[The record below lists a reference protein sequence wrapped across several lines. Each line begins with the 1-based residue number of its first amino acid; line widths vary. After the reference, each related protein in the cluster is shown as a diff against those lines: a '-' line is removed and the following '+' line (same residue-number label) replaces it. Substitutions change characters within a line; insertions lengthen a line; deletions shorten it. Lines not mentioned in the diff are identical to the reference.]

1 VETRRVV
8 IARAQGNETVVASG
22 LQAGEQVVTDGQT
35 RLTGGA
41 KVEVRAPAGRPGG
54 GERPREA
61 GGGTPAKPEGAKD
74 PAAAKAAPAKDAK
87 DTPRR

>member
-1 VETRRVV
+1 
-8 IARAQGNETVVASG
+8 
-22 LQAGEQVVTDGQT
+22 VTDGQA
-35 RLTGGA
+35 RLTGCA

-61 GGGTPAKPEGAKD
+61 SGGTPAKQGGGAPAKPEDAKD
-74 PAAAKAAPAKDAK
+74 PAAAKTTPANDTK